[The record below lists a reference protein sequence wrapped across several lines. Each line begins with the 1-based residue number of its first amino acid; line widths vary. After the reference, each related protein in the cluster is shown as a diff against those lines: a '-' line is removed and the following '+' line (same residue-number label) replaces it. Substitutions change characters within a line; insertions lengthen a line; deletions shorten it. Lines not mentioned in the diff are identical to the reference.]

1 MTTVHATGQT
11 QDYCDTKDV
20 EGEPYESYSIRMEK
34 KVREKCKEGDI
45 IKVEGVDLIARLC
58 DLNKTVAS
66 ICNSARAVCFLAPPR
81 KVY

>member
-1 MTTVHATGQT
+1 
-11 QDYCDTKDV
+11 
-20 EGEPYESYSIRMEK
+20 MEK